1 MIYLMGVP
9 YYGPKNVIFLNLT
22 CDTNRKC
29 YICWFLKADQSKVR
43 ALEKVRK
50 LLNWH
55 QNKILVSPKNMVE
68 GREL

>member
-1 MIYLMGVP
+1 MIY
-9 YYGPKNVIFLNLT
+9 YGSALLRTKKCNFLKL
-22 CDTNRKC
+22 DRML
-29 YICWFLKADQSKVR
+29 YIWFLKEDQSKVR

>member
-1 MIYLMGVP
+1 ML
-9 YYGPKNVIFLNLT
+9 
-22 CDTNRKC
+22 
-29 YICWFLKADQSKVR
+29 YIWFLKEDQSKVR